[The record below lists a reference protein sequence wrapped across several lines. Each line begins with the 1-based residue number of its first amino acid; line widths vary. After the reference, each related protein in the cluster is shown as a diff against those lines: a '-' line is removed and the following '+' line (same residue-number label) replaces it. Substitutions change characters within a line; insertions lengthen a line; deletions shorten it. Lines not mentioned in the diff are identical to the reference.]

1 MFIII
6 IDWVNVSLV
15 STCVGVVVNSSSAKP
30 DSGVTLT
37 AIVFIVAEDSNSCFR
52 LVSTRTI
59 LLVTLGIKS
68 FPVTVELHGGLRTNQ
83 RLPGVTTQWGVAVFP
98 ISDQWMQ
105 RSRGPFDY
113 NKPGLVV
120 NPDTEADLGEG
131 CVPVGGKF
139 GLLWVEPSFPSVK
152 VEGFFVS
159 PKTGVVVKRSL

>member
-15 STCVGVVVNSSSAKP
+15 STCVGVVVKSSSTKP
-30 DSGVTLT
+30 DSGVTLI

-52 LVSTRTI
+52 LVSTKI

-68 FPVTVELHGGLRTNQ
+68 FLVTVELHGGLRTNQ

-98 ISDQWMQ
+98 IRDQWMQ

>member
-52 LVSTRTI
+52 LVSTKI
-59 LLVTLGIKS
+59 LLVTLDIKS
-68 FPVTVELHGGLRTNQ
+68 FLVTVELHGGLRTNQ

>member
-1 MFIII
+1 MQSKSAQISCFSLHQNIIHCLNMFMTIIE
-6 IDWVNVSLV
+6 WVNVSLV

-52 LVSTRTI
+52 LVSSRII
-59 LLVTLGIKS
+59 LLVTPCIKS

-105 RSRGPFDY
+105 RTRAPFDY
-113 NKPGLVV
+113 NKPGLFF
-120 NPDTEADLGEG
+120 NPHTEADLGEG
-131 CVPVGGKF
+131 CVPVGGKL
-139 GLLWVEPSFPSVK
+139 GLL
-152 VEGFFVS
+152 
-159 PKTGVVVKRSL
+159 